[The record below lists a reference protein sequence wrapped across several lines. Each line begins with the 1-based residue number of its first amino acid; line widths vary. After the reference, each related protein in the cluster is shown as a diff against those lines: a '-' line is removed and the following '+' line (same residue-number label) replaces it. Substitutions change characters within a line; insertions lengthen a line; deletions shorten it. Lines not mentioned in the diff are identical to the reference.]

1 MKKLLLILILL
12 VSVGTTNTFAQ
23 EWKTTDYN
31 KFKDL
36 PPESRTKCLTWLD
49 INYHD
54 IYLDF
59 SKRIRQD
66 RKRKPVVVTQKE
78 LNGRER
84 EVRDQMNQKSH
95 EAGISNNS
103 VKVKTLPEFDIKEY
117 QSKINSKRKEINT
130 KKENQKTLQES
141 LAKKRQK
148 VNEYQ
153 NLYNALKGKFK
164 NMTDEELSNEV
175 YNYNPSSGYN
185 PYSDQ
190 QNQALKEMKNYAV
203 MNKYKGTNLG
213 TIETNLNNDLKKE
226 EDNLAKIDNE
236 IEQMGKDLNKLI
248 ENCKGNCK

>member
-1 MKKLLLILILL
+1 
-12 VSVGTTNTFAQ
+12 
-23 EWKTTDYN
+23 
-31 KFKDL
+31 
-36 PPESRTKCLTWLD
+36 
-49 INYHD
+49 
-54 IYLDF
+54 
-59 SKRIRQD
+59 
-66 RKRKPVVVTQKE
+66 
-78 LNGRER
+78 
-84 EVRDQMNQKSH
+84 MNQKSH

-248 ENCKGNCK
+248 ENCKD